1 MMAKRQFDFDFL
13 LGIVAQF
20 LGTEEVASIERYGKG
35 SINDSFRV
43 VTAGRSYLLQRVN
56 GEYFPEPLKLL
67 SNFRKIASCQKGL
80 PGLMAFELKDGSSLW
95 YRDDSGA
102 YWRLYNF
109 FEHSYGCQRIGNV
122 YQAYEIAKAYGQYL
136 AALSDLPLGSLD
148 VVVSGFHDT
157 VRRYRQ
163 LLAAVERDE
172 FRRVADCRQEIDFVK
187 SKLEEIVNFSWL
199 VDGET
204 LPWRLTHNDTGI
216 DNVLLDKNTGAALAV
231 IDWDTTMPGFSLWDF
246 GDLFRSALG
255 TEFGDQVS
263 TTQCFNAL
271 LKGYLAG
278 AGHLLLPEEV
288 ANFARAGKI
297 ISLELG
303 IRYLTD
309 FLSGDIVFKYDDG
322 ISLLRARK
330 SLLRYKMM
338 ALHEAELDRIADGA
352 LSACVC

>member
-1 MMAKRQFDFDFL
+1 MAKLQFSFKFL
-13 LGIVAQF
+13 SGIVAQF
-20 LGTEEVASIERYGKG
+20 LGDEEAVSIERYGKG
-35 SINDSFRV
+35 SINDSFKV
-43 VTAGRSYLLQRVN
+43 VTAVRSYLLQRVN
-56 GEYFPEPLKLL
+56 SEYFPEPLKLL
-67 SNFRKIASCQKGL
+67 SNFRKIASCQKSL
-80 PGLMAFELKDGSSLW
+80 PGLTAFELKDGSGLW

-109 FEHSYGCQRIGNV
+109 FEHSYGCQKIDNV

-136 AALSDLPLGSLD
+136 AALSELPIGSLD
-148 VVVSGFHDT
+148 VVVVGFHDT

-163 LLAAVERDE
+163 LLMAAERDE
-172 FRRVADCRQEIDFVK
+172 FRRVSDCRQEIDFVK
-187 SKLEEIVNFSWL
+187 SRLEEMVNFSWL
-199 VDGET
+199 VDGES
-204 LPWRLTHNDTGI
+204 LPRRLTHNDTGI

-255 TEFGDQVS
+255 TEFNDPVPV
-263 TTQCFNAL
+263 TQCFNAL
-271 LKGYLAG
+271 LNGYLAG

-288 ANFARAGKI
+288 LNFAKAGRI

-338 ALHEAELDRIADGA
+338 AHHQAELDKIADSA
-352 LSACVC
+352 LSACSR